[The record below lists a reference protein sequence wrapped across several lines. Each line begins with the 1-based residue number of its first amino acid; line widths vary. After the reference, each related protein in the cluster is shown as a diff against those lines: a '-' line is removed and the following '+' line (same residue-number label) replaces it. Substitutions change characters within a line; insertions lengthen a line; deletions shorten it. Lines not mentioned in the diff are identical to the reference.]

1 MSLRQCVLAA
11 VLVIFGL
18 SSVIAE
24 QPVRRKAGNRT
35 PTRKATVLTG
45 VVDQIGDKFV
55 LAGEESIRP
64 HAILRADGFS
74 PDNFARFVG
83 HRVQIRGRLVIEQ
96 GEQIL
101 VVKSVSDVKNIE
113 PESPGR

>member
-1 MSLRQCVLAA
+1 MFLQKWVLAG

-18 SSVIAE
+18 SSVNAE
-24 QPVRRKAGNRT
+24 QPVRRKPENRT
-35 PTRKATVLTG
+35 PAREATVLTG

-64 HAILRADGFS
+64 QAILRADGFS

-83 HRVQIRGRLVIEQ
+83 HRVQIRGRLVTEQ

-101 VVKSVSDVKNIE
+101 VVRSVSDVKNIE
-113 PESPGR
+113 PESSGP